1 MTSST
6 PVPIERIE
14 HAILALRGHK
24 VMLDAD
30 LAALYGTTTKRLN
43 EQVRRN
49 RERFPEDFLFQL
61 THAEGEAPN
70 RSQLANGSQKHRDPR
85 FGPFAFTEH
94 GAIQRRRAQ

>member
-1 MTSST
+1 MTRSA
-6 PVPIERIE
+6 PVPVERIE
-14 HAILALRGHK
+14 RTIVVLRGQK

-61 THAEGEAPN
+61 TRAEGEALN
-70 RSQLANGSQKHRDPR
+70 RSQIATSSQKHRDPR
-85 FGPFAFTEH
+85 FRPFAFTEH